1 MNREHAKLT
10 MMVNTKGGVMN
21 IIKSILLVF
30 VLTALTMLSA
40 PYTIA
45 GDKPADNMQ
54 IVREKAQADKKLL
67 VATNMEL
74 TESEAKAFWPVY
86 EKYQNELEKIN
97 DRTVKLINDYAK
109 NYEMMT
115 NDFAKKLL
123 DDYLTIESDRMK
135 LLQSYVP
142 EFRKVLSDIKVT
154 RYYHIENK
162 IQAIVNYELASSI
175 PLVK

>member
-1 MNREHAKLT
+1 
-10 MMVNTKGGVMN
+10 
-21 IIKSILLVF
+21 
-30 VLTALTMLSA
+30 
-40 PYTIA
+40 
-45 GDKPADNMQ
+45 MQ

-123 DDYLTIESDRMK
+123 DDYLTIEYDRMK
-135 LLQSYVP
+135 LL
-142 EFRKVLSDIKVT
+142 
-154 RYYHIENK
+154 
-162 IQAIVNYELASSI
+162 
-175 PLVK
+175 